1 MKINLILLINPV
13 YISCETIRQPSDII
27 NHLIH
32 KLKKKLHPLL
42 YLILILPMLNIDH
55 ITHISHCQTLEN
67 ETMDEETLN
76 NVL

>member
-13 YISCETIRQPSDII
+13 YISCEIIRQPSDII

-42 YLILILPMLNIDH
+42 YLILILPVLNIDH

-67 ETMDEETLN
+67 ETRDGETLN